1 MRNLRKTRK
10 RGGFQYEPNFYVC
23 EMDVPVTDCITNF
36 AAANNF
42 IVVTTADDGNCFYDT
57 LSKYGAYS
65 GNVRLNKPHM
75 ALRREIINTM
85 ILNQAAYAP
94 YFVEDKTVSPEG
106 KAIEV
111 NVGKELRKFLRSKQ
125 WAGWMG
131 DVIPQVAAD
140 ILGVNI
146 VIYDVLPSNAI
157 DRITIH
163 PVAGAAATTVNMLRT
178 NGSHFRLL
186 WPRPLAAAAL
196 LAPAVAPA
204 VAPTIAPASARR
216 VTARK
221 VSPIP
226 SVTVRKLRAKTP
238 SPTRSITARK
248 SRVNKNF
255 EKNMKKAM
263 AASLANTSAKVEP
276 NASRTT
282 AKKVNSIK
290 NLTRRMTS
298 AQFNNNNNSTSSL
311 ENAIEAIEE
320 LKRAEALAIKRKEA
334 AAMKAE
340 AAKIVAAKEAAAAA
354 KKEREALEL
363 QMALEAS
370 IRNLKINNNK

>member
-10 RGGFQYEPNFYVC
+10 RGGLQYEPNFYVC

-42 IVVTTADDGNCFYDT
+42 MVVRTLDDGNCFYDT

-65 GNVRLNKPHM
+65 GNVRLNNPHM
-75 ALRREIINTM
+75 ALRREIIDTM

-146 VIYDVLPSNAI
+146 VIYDVLPSNTI

-178 NGSHFRLL
+178 NGSHFELL
-186 WPRPLAAAAL
+186 WPG
-196 LAPAVAPA
+196 PAVAPA
-204 VAPTIAPASARR
+204 VAPASPRRVSARKLSP
-216 VTARK
+216 ARK
-221 VSPIP
+221 VSP
-226 SVTVRKLRAKTP
+226 
-238 SPTRSITARK
+238 AR
-248 SRVNKNF
+248 RRHPVV
-255 EKNMKKAM
+255 APG
-263 AASLANTSAKVEP
+263 P
-276 NASRTT
+276 NASRNMTKKANVINNL
-282 AKKVNSIK
+282 AKSMK
-290 NLTRRMTS
+290 NAR
-298 AQFNNNNNSTSSL
+298 FNNNTRKRSSSL
-311 ENAIEAIEE
+311 ENALKAIANQE
-320 LKRAEALAIKRKEA
+320 RAEAAALAIAVK
-334 AAMKAE
+334 KAE
-340 AAKIVAAKEAAAAA
+340 AAKRVEAKKAEAVKKAAA
-354 KKEREALEL
+354 KKAKAAANEEQEALAL

-370 IRNLKINNNK
+370 IRNLKIKNNNNK

>member
-204 VAPTIAPASARR
+204 VAPASARR

-221 VSPIP
+221 LSPARKVSPP
-226 SVTVRKLRAKTP
+226 PRRRPVVALG
-238 SPTRSITARK
+238 
-248 SRVNKNF
+248 
-255 EKNMKKAM
+255 
-263 AASLANTSAKVEP
+263 P

-282 AKKVNSIK
+282 VKKVNAVN
-290 NLTRRMTS
+290 NLANVLKATRLVIIIQERDHLVLKMT
-298 AQFNNNNNSTSSL
+298 
-311 ENAIEAIEE
+311 
-320 LKRAEALAIKRKEA
+320 
-334 AAMKAE
+334 
-340 AAKIVAAKEAAAAA
+340 
-354 KKEREALEL
+354 
-363 QMALEAS
+363 
-370 IRNLKINNNK
+370 

>member
-42 IVVTTADDGNCFYDT
+42 MVVKTADDGNCFYDT

-75 ALRREIINTM
+75 DLRREIINTM

-94 YFVEDKTVSPEG
+94 YFVEDETVSPEG
-106 KAIEV
+106 NAIEV

-157 DRITIH
+157 NRITIH

-178 NGSHFRLL
+178 NGSHFELL
-186 WPRPLAAAAL
+186 WPG
-196 LAPAVAPA
+196 PAV
-204 VAPTIAPASARR
+204 APASARR

-221 VSPIP
+221 LSPARKVSPP
-226 SVTVRKLRAKTP
+226 PRHRPVVAP
-238 SPTRSITARK
+238 G
-248 SRVNKNF
+248 
-255 EKNMKKAM
+255 
-263 AASLANTSAKVEP
+263 P
-276 NASRTT
+276 NASRRNTV
-282 AKKVNSIK
+282 KKVNAVK
-290 NLTRRMTS
+290 NLASILNKTSLNNTRKR
-298 AQFNNNNNSTSSL
+298 SSSF
-311 ENAIEAIEE
+311 EKA
-320 LKRAEALAIKRKEA
+320 LKNIAKQERAETLARKRKEA
-334 AAMKAE
+334 SIE
-340 AAKIVAAKEAAAAA
+340 AAA
-354 KKEREALEL
+354 KKANAVANKEEEALAL
-363 QMALEAS
+363 QIALLES
-370 IRNLKINNNK
+370 MKINNSSRRL